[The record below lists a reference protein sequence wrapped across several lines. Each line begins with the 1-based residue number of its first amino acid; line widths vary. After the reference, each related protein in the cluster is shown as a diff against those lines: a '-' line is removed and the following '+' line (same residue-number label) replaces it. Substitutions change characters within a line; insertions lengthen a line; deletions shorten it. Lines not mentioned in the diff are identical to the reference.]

1 MQALDRT
8 HRLGQHRTITAVR
21 FVVAGECPDPVR
33 SPVRLPARMRMHMHA
48 YTPTRPHAHALRAP
62 LPLRLR
68 PSPRRAALC
77 AGTVEERIIAL
88 QRKKQQVFEATVGGG
103 KDAIGKLSAED
114 MAFLFS

>member
-21 FVVAGECPDPVR
+21 FVV
-33 SPVRLPARMRMHMHA
+33 
-48 YTPTRPHAHALRAP
+48 
-62 LPLRLR
+62 
-68 PSPRRAALC
+68 